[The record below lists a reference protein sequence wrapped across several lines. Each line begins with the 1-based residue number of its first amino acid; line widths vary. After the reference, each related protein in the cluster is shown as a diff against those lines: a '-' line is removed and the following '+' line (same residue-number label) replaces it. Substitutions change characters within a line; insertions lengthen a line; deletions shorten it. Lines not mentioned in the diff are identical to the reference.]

1 MHAADELRRAFEAA
15 GSVFCV
21 AARQMTAAATHLQ
34 KPLLGDV
41 PKCPLVSM
49 ECGGRRRSCHDGR
62 IPSTQALCE
71 PATIVASD
79 VADGAHR
86 QHPSVPGLP
95 CQPPK
100 ESNQQQNRRSKLDYI
115 YAPGEPGL
123 LLFPVLVQPSLP
135 YALIKRRI
143 LIGSGYFVGGCGRL
157 VYGRLVYGQFHSGKH
172 LKPSFGKHPQYP
184 LSESHG

>member
-41 PKCPLVSM
+41 PKFPLVSM
-49 ECGGRRRSCHDGR
+49 ECSGRRRSCHDGR

-79 VADGAHR
+79 LADGAHSPR
-86 QHPSVPGLP
+86 GL
-95 CQPPK
+95 
-100 ESNQQQNRRSKLDYI
+100 
-115 YAPGEPGL
+115 A
-123 LLFPVLVQPSLP
+123 V
-135 YALIKRRI
+135 
-143 LIGSGYFVGGCGRL
+143 RL
-157 VYGRLVYGQFHSGKH
+157 VHRPRLQGI
-172 LKPSFGKHPQYP
+172 LP
-184 LSESHG
+184 LATGVLRKLLRWAR

>member
-79 VADGAHR
+79 VADGAHSPR
-86 QHPSVPGLP
+86 GL
-95 CQPPK
+95 
-100 ESNQQQNRRSKLDYI
+100 
-115 YAPGEPGL
+115 A
-123 LLFPVLVQPSLP
+123 V
-135 YALIKRRI
+135 
-143 LIGSGYFVGGCGRL
+143 RL
-157 VYGRLVYGQFHSGKH
+157 VHRPRLQGI
-172 LKPSFGKHPQYP
+172 LP
-184 LSESHG
+184 LATGVLRKLLPWAR